1 MAAVKLF
8 YGSTTGNTLHVAKL
22 IAAAYGRGAVTI
34 ADIAQANTEDL
45 ERADVLILGISTWDM
60 GEPQKDWANFLPQ
73 MRDMRLAGKPVAL
86 YGLGDARGFSGLFV
100 NALRSLYDAVTAQG
114 AHVIGRWP
122 TEGYTFDECR
132 AIVNGEFVGLVI
144 DQENQSGLTV
154 ERVSRWVKQVQ
165 RELGGHSNEEDG
177 GNNLLGGFAPP
188 DSDSA

>member
-8 YGSTTGNTLHVAKL
+8 YGSTTGNTLYVAKL
-22 IAAAYGRGAVTI
+22 IAAAYGRDAVTI
-34 ADIAQANTEDL
+34 ADIAQANPEDL

-73 MRDMRLAGKPVAL
+73 IRDICLAGKPVAL
-86 YGLGDARGFSGLFV
+86 YGLGDAHGFSGLFV

-114 AHVIGRWP
+114 ARVIGRWP
-122 TEGYTFDECR
+122 TKGYTFDECR

-154 ERVSRWVKQVQ
+154 ERVSRWVKQVRQ
-165 RELGGHSNEEDG
+165 EVVGHANEKGGANG
-177 GNNLLGGFAPP
+177 LLGGPKPFTPP
-188 DSDSA
+188 S